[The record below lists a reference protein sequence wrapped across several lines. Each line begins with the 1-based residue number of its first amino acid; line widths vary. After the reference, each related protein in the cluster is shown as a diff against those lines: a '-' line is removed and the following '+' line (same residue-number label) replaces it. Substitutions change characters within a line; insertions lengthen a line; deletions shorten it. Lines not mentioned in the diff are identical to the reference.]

1 MARKW
6 LIAGTAAV
14 ILLIAGFLLRAHKP
28 KPVTHISPIPAAS
41 EPSDT
46 GDIALIGRVQPR
58 TSILVAAPMEG
69 TLESFFVEIGQ
80 EVYKDQLLGKIRS
93 ANLDAAEQQAQ
104 MELDKAEARVTT
116 LNGDQLAARLEASRA
131 TVDQSRARADV
142 ERLEKLYRQQKGLW
156 EAGATPRLTF
166 EKAEKDYND
175 AKAAIERVDTVA
187 KLAEN
192 RAKAVESGIED
203 ANRAIADRTAAL
215 ERAKAELASTEI
227 HSPADGI
234 VMARRGQPG
243 EPVNPSIQD
252 LLQIGTELT
261 ALQVVLALNS
271 VQLTRIHVGQAASVR
286 VPEIAPDEIPATV
299 GEIRGSDIIVD
310 FTAPAPITKLDL
322 AAQVRIKF

>member
-1 MARKW
+1 VARKW

-14 ILLIAGFLLRAHKP
+14 IVLIAGFLLRAHKP
-28 KPVTHISPIPAAS
+28 KPVTHISPIPSAPAPS
-41 EPSDT
+41 EA
-46 GDIALIGRVQPR
+46 GDITLIGRVQPR
-58 TSILVAAPMEG
+58 TSVLVAAPLEG
-69 TLESFFVEIGQ
+69 TLESFFVDIGQ

-104 MELDKAEARVTT
+104 LELDRAETRVTT
-116 LNGDQLAARLEASRA
+116 LGGDQLAARLEASRA

-192 RAKAVESGIED
+192 RAKAIESGIEE
-203 ANRAIADRTAAL
+203 ANRTIADRTAAL
-215 ERAKAELASTEI
+215 ERAKSDLANSEI

-234 VMARRGQPG
+234 VLAHRGQPG
-243 EPVNPSIQD
+243 EPVDPSVKD

-261 ALQVVLALNS
+261 SLQIVLALNS
-271 VQLTRIHVGQAASVR
+271 TQLSRIHVGQATSVR
-286 VPEIAPDEIPATV
+286 VPEISPDEIPATV
-299 GEIRGSDIIVD
+299 AEIRGSDIIVD

>member
-1 MARKW
+1 
-6 LIAGTAAV
+6 
-14 ILLIAGFLLRAHKP
+14 LRAHKP
-28 KPVTHISPIPAAS
+28 KPATHVSPIPAAPAPP
-41 EPSDT
+41 ET
-46 GDIALIGRVQPR
+46 GDFTLSGRVQPR
-58 TSILVAAPMEG
+58 TSVLVAAPMEG
-69 TLESFFVEIGQ
+69 VLESFFVDTGQ

-93 ANLDAAEQQAQ
+93 ASLDAAEQQARL
-104 MELDKAEARVTT
+104 ELDKAETHVTT
-116 LNGDQLAARLEASRA
+116 LSGDQLAARLEASRA

-187 KLAEN
+187 KLAES
-192 RAKAVESGIED
+192 RAKSTESGIED

-215 ERAKAELASTEI
+215 ERAKADLANTEI

-243 EPVNPSIQD
+243 EPLDPSIKD
-252 LLQIGTELT
+252 LLQVGTELT
-261 ALQVVLALNS
+261 SLQIILALNS
-271 VQLTRIHVGQAASVR
+271 VQLARIHVGHAAGVR
-286 VPEIAPDEIPATV
+286 VLEITPDEIPATV
-299 GEIRGSDIIVD
+299 SEIRGSDIIVD
-310 FTAPAPITKLDL
+310 FTAPAPITKLGL